1 MTTQRPNSRGP
12 GTTRSHASNKVTQ
25 LQLPIITVVCDGGRR
40 ETLNI
45 DCHMIDLHSHLVKLL
60 QLPTESLVELCSEK
74 GMVADIQSLL
84 GEDAAGSR
92 ADTVLKKGGTY
103 VCLRL
108 AEVDYTELAANFK
121 TAKAS
126 GANVKTVASVQFIDD
141 PSLAQ
146 KLFTPLIDPVP
157 KDFILNLPKKF
168 SKTILEER
176 TIAALNR
183 KAAETPV
190 AGSKKAERRTSESR
204 PKSGRNK

>member
-12 GTTRSHASNKVTQ
+12 GTTRSNASNKVTQ
-25 LQLPIITVVCDGGRR
+25 LQLPIITVVYHAGQR

-45 DCHMIDLHSHLVKLL
+45 DCHTIDLHSHLVKLL
-60 QLPTESLVELCSEK
+60 QLPEGSRVELCAEK

-84 GEDAAGSR
+84 VEDATGSR
-92 ADTVLKKGGTY
+92 ADATLKKGGTY
-103 VCLRL
+103 VCLQL
-108 AEVDYTELAANFK
+108 AEVDYTELAANSK

-126 GANVKTVASVQFIDD
+126 GSNVKTVVSVGFIDD

-146 KLFTPLIDPVP
+146 KLFTPLVEPDHLH
-157 KDFILNLPKKF
+157 KDFGLNLSKKF

-183 KAAETPV
+183 KAAETPST
-190 AGSKKAERRTSESR
+190 GKKESR